1 MGCALV
7 GDPDLVF
14 LDEPTTGFDPQSRR
28 QLWDVL
34 HRFREAGNSIL
45 LTTHYMDEAQMLC
58 DRVAIVD
65 RGRII
70 AAGTPRELIE
80 SLGAAHVIEF
90 ELERGP
96 GRRSGR

>member
-1 MGCALV
+1 MV